1 MEAIQLAA
9 ELASLAGF
17 GRGKGGVLGEVR
29 ESLGVDVLRFGSIQ
43 EGGQRR
49 QQTGRPGLLQPGQN
63 GNAEGAESIPALEVG
78 KYVTDDIYVGLEQGM
93 NGDASGV
100 RVEIEL
106 TPNLNLEGSTT
117 PQGSEIGVNWKK
129 DY

>member
-1 MEAIQLAA
+1 M
-9 ELASLAGF
+9 
-17 GRGKGGVLGEVR
+17 
-29 ESLGVDVLRFGSIQ
+29 
-43 EGGQRR
+43 
-49 QQTGRPGLLQPGQN
+49 
-63 GNAEGAESIPALEVG
+63 G